1 MMSDYKSST
10 AHRHV
15 NIDCYECIQYIF
27 DSMHGSGN
35 TNTEILRLLQDILK
49 DDDLSPS
56 EKQ

>member
-10 AHRHV
+10 AHRNV

-27 DSMHGSGN
+27 DSMHASGN
-35 TNTEILRLLQDILK
+35 TNSEMRELQDILK
-49 DDDLSPS
+49 DDDLSLS